1 MTCGDTQISA
11 GDLRNTIQKL
21 SRVDPTKK
29 STGFEYQFK
38 ILEQVSPNPKEVNCA
53 TGKRHLDKNRGNK
66 YLPCE
71 FIHSLNTLCHPLPVF
86 VFVSNMSCTAS
97 KYTSVLYSFA
107 RSLLPPAE
115 TSRVILKGEQP
126 DYIHAVFA
134 HVKIAGI

>member
-11 GDLRNTIQKL
+11 RELRNTIQKL
-21 SRVDPTKK
+21 SCVDSTKK

-71 FIHSLNTLCHPLPVF
+71 FIHTLCHPLPVF
-86 VFVSNMSCTAS
+86 VFISWLRPGFQVYIMF
-97 KYTSVLYSFA
+97 FA
-107 RSLLPPAE
+107 HSLLPPAE
-115 TSRVILKGEQP
+115 TSRVILRGEQP

-134 HVKIAGI
+134 HVRMAGI